1 MSDWFTLGPKIQ
13 GERTRISL
21 YLSWELLKI
30 FVRRGRPVRAET
42 VVGFFFLGQLGD
54 YTNLSPKQRRLGT
67 ILRVMGVNKNRTKGR
82 GKKKKKRKKRRKQAQ
97 NVYETRGLHQ
107 ERP

>member
-1 MSDWFTLGPKIQ
+1 MSGWFTLGPKIQ

-21 YLSWELLKI
+21 NLSWELLKI
-30 FVRRGRPVRAET
+30 FVRRAVRAET

-67 ILRVMGVNKNRTKGR
+67 ILRVT
-82 GKKKKKRKKRRKQAQ
+82 
-97 NVYETRGLHQ
+97 
-107 ERP
+107 